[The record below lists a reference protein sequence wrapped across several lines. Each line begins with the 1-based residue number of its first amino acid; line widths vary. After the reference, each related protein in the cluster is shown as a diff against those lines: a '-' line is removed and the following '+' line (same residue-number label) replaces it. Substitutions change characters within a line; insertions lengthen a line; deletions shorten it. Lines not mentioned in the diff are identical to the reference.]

1 MLASHHSDSS
11 SFSCGM
17 PGGTGKEAVLGT
29 LLDSYTSLAATV
41 RPPDLELE
49 LGPAAL
55 SNGLCSSPESLES
68 ARKHLKYH
76 GFTAAPNSAELTR
89 LLNETPLEELHRASS
104 DFKSCVGLSLEQLDS
119 QHFGA
124 FNFHIARIV
133 LASQTQLQLILP
145 PDAVVLGLIEGTYR
159 GQRGGIGW
167 LHNDEHRTSEVHLE
181 HVLFPSL
188 CAQASGVPMRPRLD
202 DFFLH
207 YNDFESRMGVL
218 FPHLRLPK
226 ASEWLAECGCADVD
240 EIDLGDLDL
249 RDFTLRIIA
258 SITRYNDWHYES
270 GRLEEELILDVA
282 NIWIPKAAK
291 QLALVPLEFSRGL
304 HFRRDTRP
312 SPKEVEEGNYTHHVQ
327 AFSPQTALVFFGRYV
342 LHQAAEGPE
351 FARCEHGSSE
361 SRYLVLAPKRCTHL
375 YSSCRASCISRWQEV
390 HNEELQDYDAWNA
403 AAADSAAC
411 AGVVHDEDLDIWGWT
426 PDD

>member
-1 MLASHHSDSS
+1 M
-11 SFSCGM
+11 F
-17 PGGTGKEAVLGT
+17 
-29 LLDSYTSLAATV
+29 LDSYTSLAARV

-55 SNGLCSSPESLES
+55 TNGFRSSAELLES
-68 ARKHLKYH
+68 ARKHLQSH

-89 LLNETPLEELHRASS
+89 LLSETPLEELHRASS
-104 DFKSCVGLSLEQLDS
+104 DFKNCVGLSLEQLDGS

-124 FNFHIARIV
+124 LNSHIARIV

-188 CAQASGVPMRPRLD
+188 RAEANGEPIRSRFD
-202 DFFLH
+202 DLFLH
-207 YNDFESRMGVL
+207 YNDFERRMGVL
-218 FPHLRLPK
+218 FPRLRLPN
-226 ASEWLAECGCADVD
+226 ASAWLIECGCADGELDV
-240 EIDLGDLDL
+240 GDLDL
-249 RDFTLRIIA
+249 HDFTLRLIA
-258 SITRYNDWHYES
+258 SITSYNDWHCQS
-270 GRLEEELILDVA
+270 GRLEEELMLDVA
-282 NIWIPKAAK
+282 NVWIPKALK

-312 SPKEVEEGNYTHHVQ
+312 SLEEVEEGGYKHHVQ
-327 AFSPQTALVFFGRYV
+327 AFSQQTALVFFGRYV

-351 FARCEHGSSE
+351 FTRCEHGSSE
-361 SRYLVLAPKRCTHL
+361 GRYLVLAPKRCTHL
-375 YSSCRASCISRWQEV
+375 YSSFRASCISRWQEL
-390 HNEELQDYDAWNA
+390 HEEELQDYDAWNA
-403 AAADSAAC
+403 AAADRAAC
-411 AGVVHDEDLDIWGWT
+411 AEVVHDEDLDIWGWT